1 MFKASDLNKFFES
14 ISNRKVLII
23 GDVMIDTYLWG
34 KVDRVSPE
42 APVPIVS
49 DIIEENRLG
58 GAANVALNIKSM
70 GAVPILCSV
79 IGGDERGTVFL
90 DLLGE
95 QNLSDVGITVDDY
108 RITTQ
113 KTRVISGFRHLLR
126 IDEEIENPL
135 SRSIQNKF
143 IEIVLNLMETG
154 RIDAIIFQDYDKG
167 VVTPSIISRV
177 ISLANRL
184 KIPVM
189 VDPKFRNFHKYKDVT
204 VFKPN
209 LKEFLKG
216 VKLDAKKTDI
226 DKLVTAGEAFRLQ
239 QKIAIL
245 LVTLAD
251 NGILVFES
259 GKYYHIPANSRHVT
273 DVSGA
278 GDTVISMAALSY
290 ASGMNAEQLGV
301 LSNLAGGQVCEKS
314 GVVPVNREQLRA
326 ECEQLLP
333 ENAGNG
339 TASAGTAA
347 ASSGS

>member
-1 MFKASDLNKFFES
+1 
-14 ISNRKVLII
+14 
-23 GDVMIDTYLWG
+23 MIDTYLWG

-70 GAVPILCSV
+70 GAIPILCSV

-90 DLLGE
+90 DLLEE
-95 QNLSDVGITVDDY
+95 QNLSDVGVTVDDY

-113 KTRVISGFRHLLR
+113 KTRVISGFKHLLR
-126 IDEEIENPL
+126 IDEEIENNL

-154 RIDAIIFQDYDKG
+154 GIDAIIFQDYDKG

-177 ISLANRL
+177 NTLAKKM

-189 VDPKFRNFHKYKDVT
+189 ADPKFRNFHHYSEVT

-216 VKLDAKKTDI
+216 LKLEAKKSEI
-226 DKLVTAGEAFRLQ
+226 EKLVAAGETFRAK
-239 QKIAIL
+239 QKIGIL

-251 NGILVFES
+251 KGMLVFEE
-259 GKYYHIPANSRHVT
+259 GKHFYIPANTRRVT

-278 GDTVISMAALSY
+278 GDTVISIAALSY
-290 ASGMNAEQLGV
+290 ASGMNAEQIGA

-314 GVVPVNREQLRA
+314 GVVPVSREQLSL
-326 ECEQLLP
+326 ECDNWLLYTS
-333 ENAGNG
+333 EAR
-339 TASAGTAA
+339 T
-347 ASSGS
+347 

>member
-1 MFKASDLNKFFES
+1 MFEASDLKKFFDG
-14 ISNRKVLII
+14 IANRKVLII

-49 DIIEENRLG
+49 DIIEESRLG

-90 DLLGE
+90 DLLEE

-113 KTRVISGFRHLLR
+113 KTRVISGFKHLLR
-126 IDEEIENPL
+126 IDEEIENTL
-135 SRSIQNKF
+135 SRSIQDKF

-177 ISLANRL
+177 TGLANRL

-189 VDPKFRNFHKYKDVT
+189 VDPKFRNFNKYKEVT

-216 VKLDAKKTDI
+216 VKLEAKKSDI
-226 DKLVTAGEAFRLQ
+226 DKLVVAGEAFRKKQ
-239 QKIAIL
+239 NIGVL
-245 LVTLAD
+245 LITLAD
-251 NGILVFES
+251 NGILVFEE
-259 GKYYHIPANSRHVT
+259 GKHAHIPAEKRRVT

-278 GDTVISMAALSY
+278 GDTVISIAALCY
-290 ASGMNAEQLGV
+290 ASGMSAEQMGA
-301 LSNLAGGQVCEKS
+301 LSNMAGGQVCEKS
-314 GVVPVNREQLRA
+314 GVVPVNREQLMR
-326 ECEQLLP
+326 E
-333 ENAGNG
+333 
-339 TASAGTAA
+339 
-347 ASSGS
+347 SSGYYQKGN

>member
-1 MFKASDLNKFFES
+1 MFEASDLTHFFEN
-14 ISNRKVLII
+14 INNRKILII

-49 DIIEENRLG
+49 DIVEENRLG

-79 IGGDERGTVFL
+79 IGGDERGDLFL
-90 DLLGE
+90 ELLEE

-108 RITTQ
+108 RITTK
-113 KTRVISGFRHLLR
+113 KTRVISGFKHLLR
-126 IDEEIENPL
+126 IDEEIENGL
-135 SRSIQNKF
+135 SRRTQDKF

-154 RIDAIIFQDYDKG
+154 RIDAIFLQDYEKG
-167 VVTPSIISRV
+167 VVTPCV
-177 ISLANRL
+177 IKKVIDLANKL
-184 KIPVM
+184 TIPVM
-189 VDPKFRNFHKYKDVT
+189 VDPKFRNFNKYKKVT

-216 VKLDAKKTDI
+216 IKLDAKKTEI
-226 DKLVTAGEAFRLQ
+226 DKLLKAGAAFRIEQ
-239 QKIAIL
+239 QIDVL

-251 NGILVFES
+251 QGILVFEE
-259 GKYYHIPANSRHVT
+259 GKEFHLPANKREVT

-278 GDTVISMAALSY
+278 GDTVISMAALCY
-290 ASGMNAEQLGV
+290 ASGMSAGQLGA

-314 GVVPVNREQLRA
+314 GVVPVSRTQLEEESRKY
-326 ECEQLLP
+326 LLK
-333 ENAGNG
+333 
-339 TASAGTAA
+339 
-347 ASSGS
+347 

>member
-1 MFKASDLNKFFES
+1 MFEASALKNFFENS
-14 ISNRKVLII
+14 SNRKVLII

-70 GAVPILCSV
+70 GAIPILCSV

-90 DLLGE
+90 DLLEE

-113 KTRVISGFRHLLR
+113 KTRVISGFKHLLR
-126 IDEEIENPL
+126 IDEEIENNL
-135 SRSIQNKF
+135 SRRIQNKF
-143 IEIVLNLMETG
+143 IEIVLNLMKTG

-177 ISLANRL
+177 NTLAKQM

-189 VDPKFRNFHKYKDVT
+189 ADPKIRNFHKYSEVT

-216 VKLDAKKTDI
+216 VRLDAKKSEI
-226 DKLVTAGEAFRLQ
+226 DKLVTAGETFREK
-239 QKIAIL
+239 QKIGIL

-251 NGILVFES
+251 NGILVFEE
-259 GKYYHIPANSRHVT
+259 GKHTHIPAERRQVT

-278 GDTVISMAALSY
+278 GDTVISIAALCY
-290 ASGMNAEQLGV
+290 ASGMTAAQIGILANM
-301 LSNLAGGQVCEKS
+301 AGGQVCEKS
-314 GVVPVNREQLRA
+314 GVVPVNREQLFA
-326 ECEQLLP
+326 ECDQWLMR
-333 ENAGNG
+333 
-339 TASAGTAA
+339 TSRV
-347 ASSGS
+347 

>member
-1 MFKASDLNKFFES
+1 MFEAADLKKFFES

-79 IGGDERGTVFL
+79 IGGDERGSVFL
-90 DLLGE
+90 DLLEE

-113 KTRVISGFRHLLR
+113 KTRVISGFKHLLR
-126 IDEEIENPL
+126 IDEEIESPL
-135 SRSIQNKF
+135 TRSIQNKF
-143 IEIVLNLMETG
+143 IEIVLNLMKTG

-167 VVTPSIISRV
+167 AVTPFIISQV
-177 ISLANRL
+177 TTLAGGL

-189 VDPKFRNFHKYKDVT
+189 VDPKFRNFHKYKEVT

-216 VKLDAKKTDI
+216 VKLDAKKSDI
-226 DKLVTAGEAFRLQ
+226 DKLVAAGEAFRLQ

-251 NGILVFES
+251 NGILVFEA
-259 GKYYHIPANSRHVT
+259 GKHTHIPASSRRVT

-278 GDTVISMAALSY
+278 GDTVISIAALCY
-290 ASGMNAEQLGV
+290 ASGMNAAQIGA

-314 GVVPVNREQLRA
+314 GVVPVNRSQFEE
-326 ECEQLLP
+326 ECRKYLLKQ
-333 ENAGNG
+333 
-339 TASAGTAA
+339 TS
-347 ASSGS
+347 

>member
-1 MFKASDLNKFFES
+1 MFEASDLKNFFES
-14 ISNRKVLII
+14 IANRKVLII

-49 DIIEENRLG
+49 DIIEESRLG

-90 DLLGE
+90 NLLEE
-95 QNLSDVGITVDDY
+95 QNLSDVGITVDDF

-113 KTRVISGFRHLLR
+113 KTRVISGFKHLLR
-126 IDEEIENPL
+126 IDEEIENIL
-135 SRSIQNKF
+135 SKSVQNKF

-177 ISLANRL
+177 TQLAN
-184 KIPVM
+184 KKHIPVM
-189 VDPKFRNFHKYKDVT
+189 VDPKFRNFKKYKDVT

-209 LKEFLKG
+209 LKEFLEG
-216 VKLDAKKTDI
+216 VKLDAKKSDI
-226 DKLVTAGEAFRLQ
+226 DKLVVAGEAFRKKQ
-239 QKIAIL
+239 NIGVL

-251 NGILVFES
+251 NGILVFEE
-259 GKYYHIPANSRHVT
+259 GKHSHIPAENRQVT

-278 GDTVISMAALSY
+278 GDTVISVAALCY
-290 ASGMNAEQLGV
+290 ASGMNAEQMGA
-301 LSNLAGGQVCEKS
+301 LSNMAGGQVCEKS
-314 GVVPVNREQLRA
+314 GVVPVNKDQLMT
-326 ECEQLLP
+326 ECDRLLV
-333 ENAGNG
+333 
-339 TASAGTAA
+339 SV
-347 ASSGS
+347 SG